1 MTTEKC
7 TYCGEHH
14 HYQHELV
21 CDNVRQLYPLP
32 LITDGEAVRL
42 VEDYFSNE
50 AKALR
55 GDLIHKNTELLE
67 EREQHAITKSQ
78 LDIANAKNASLQ
90 QINRNLRRINATK
103 TTGVSDPQE

>member
-1 MTTEKC
+1 MTNDPC

-14 HYQHELV
+14 HYTHELV
-21 CDNVRQLYPLP
+21 CDNVRQLYSLP
-32 LITDGEAVRL
+32 LITNNEAVQL
-42 VEDYFSNE
+42 VDNYFAE
-50 AKALR
+50 ETKALR
-55 GDLIHKNTELLE
+55 VDLIHKNTELLE